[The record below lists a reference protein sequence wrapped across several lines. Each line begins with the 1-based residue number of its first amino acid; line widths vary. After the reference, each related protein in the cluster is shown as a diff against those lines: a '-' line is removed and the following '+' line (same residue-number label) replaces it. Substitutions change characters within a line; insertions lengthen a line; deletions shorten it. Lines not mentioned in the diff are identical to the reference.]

1 MKRQTGTGGCA
12 DPANSGQGHLSS
24 GLDRAHEG
32 LGRALRALDKK
43 IEGGAARSEILD
55 AFGLLARTLATHF
68 RFEEEELFPNLLL
81 VTGNQ
86 ARAAIDVLLQE
97 HVELMR
103 RLELLSQAINSGR
116 DLKEAFEAFRKL
128 MSSHQAREMSLVY
141 PLSNI
146 LLPPSV
152 RHLLS
157 QHIAETENPKK
168 RSSSSS

>member
-1 MKRQTGTGGCA
+1 MKRQTGIGEHV
-12 DPANSGQGHLSS
+12 DPAHTNQGPLSN
-24 GLDRAHEG
+24 GLNRAHEG
-32 LGRALRALDKK
+32 LNRSLRVLDRR
-43 IEGGAARSEILD
+43 IAGESTRDEIAE
-55 AFGLLARTLATHF
+55 AFSHFARTLGNHF

-103 RLELLSQAINSGR
+103 RLEILSQAIASGR
-116 DLKEAFEAFRKL
+116 DPKESFDVFRKL

-141 PLSNI
+141 PLSNM

-152 RHLLS
+152 RQLLAA
-157 QHIAETENPKK
+157 HIEETEAPARRG
-168 RSSSSS
+168 RSSS